1 MDGVEDHMKK
11 IFKYIYKDKV
21 FVIAAI
27 FAVISMFIVPPTD
40 AYLSYVNWKVLII
53 MFTLML
59 AVIGFY
65 ETHFFDF
72 IATKLVIQFKSI
84 RWIGLVLVLTTFFL
98 GMLLTND
105 AVLLT
110 LVPFAIFITKITKT
124 EKHAIM
130 IIILM
135 TIAANMGSAL
145 TPMGDPQN
153 IYLYAFYQIPFG
165 EFLSVTL
172 PITVMGF
179 ILVSLTAII
188 RIPDVHCQLN
198 IVAPE
203 VNLKRLMLYTLI
215 LVNAL
220 LSVLRIVPEWYT
232 FGITMILG
240 LIYGRHLFKR
250 VDYTLL
256 LTFTSFFIFTGN
268 LSQMDFISNA
278 ISGLL
283 DSRLSVFFM
292 SLLTSQF
299 ISNVPAA
306 VLLSTFT
313 DRLYWAPL
321 LQGVNIGAMGTI
333 IGSLASLITFKYVIR
348 EYPKEMKGYLLNYTL
363 LSIIFIIIISL
374 VTLSIP
380 Y

>member
-1 MDGVEDHMKK
+1 MRRV
-11 IFKYIYKDKV
+11 FKYLYKDKV
-21 FVIAAI
+21 FVIACL
-27 FAVISMFIVPPTD
+27 FAVISMFVIPPSE
-40 AYLSYVNWKVLII
+40 AYLGYINWKVLII

-59 AVIGFY
+59 AVGGFY

-72 IATKLVIQFKSI
+72 VATKLVIRFKSI
-84 RWIGLVLVLTTFFL
+84 RFIALVLVLTTFFL
-98 GMLLTND
+98 AMLLTND

-124 EKHAIM
+124 EKHAVM

-165 EFLSVTL
+165 EFLAVTL
-172 PITVMGF
+172 PITIMGF
-179 ILVSLTAII
+179 LLVSLTSLL
-188 RIPDVHCQLN
+188 RIPNTHCQLN
-198 IVAPE
+198 IVAPL
-203 VNLKRLMLYTLI
+203 VNFKRLFLYTLI
-215 LVNAL
+215 LINAL

-232 FGITMILG
+232 FGITMVLG
-240 LIYGRHLFKR
+240 MLYGRHLFKR

-268 LSQMDFISNA
+268 LAQMDFIRDA

-283 DSRLSVFFM
+283 NSRLSVFFM
-292 SLLTSQF
+292 GLFTSQF

-313 DRLYWAPL
+313 DKLYWAPL

-348 EYPKEMKGYLLNYTL
+348 EYPKEMKSYLIQYSI
-363 LSIIFIIIISL
+363 LSVIFIVIISI

-380 Y
+380 H

>member
-1 MDGVEDHMKK
+1 MRG
-11 IFKYIYKDKV
+11 ILKYLYKDKV
-21 FVIAAI
+21 FVIASLFAI
-27 FAVISMFIVPPTD
+27 VSMFFIPPSMD
-40 AYLSYVNWKVLII
+40 YLSYINWKVLII

-59 AVIGFY
+59 AVGGFY

-72 IATKLVIQFKSI
+72 VATKLVMKFRSI
-84 RWIGLVLVLTTFFL
+84 RWIGLVLILTTFFL
-98 GMLLTND
+98 AMLLTND

-124 EKHAIM
+124 EKHAVM

-153 IYLYAFYQIPFG
+153 IYLYAFYDIPFG
-165 EFLSVTL
+165 EFIAVTL
-172 PITVMGF
+172 PITLMGF
-179 ILVSLTAII
+179 LLVSIAAMIK
-188 RIPDVHCQLN
+188 IPDVHCKLN
-198 IVAPE
+198 IVAPV
-203 VNLKRLMLYTLI
+203 VNFKKLMLYTLI
-215 LVNAL
+215 LINAL
-220 LSVLRIVPEWYT
+220 LSVLRIIPEWYT
-232 FGITMILG
+232 FGITLILG
-240 LIYGRHLFKR
+240 MIYGRHLFKR

-268 LSQMDFISNA
+268 LAQMDLIRDS

-283 DSRLSVFFM
+283 DTRLSVFFM
-292 SLLTSQF
+292 GLMTSQF

-333 IGSLASLITFKYVIR
+333 VGSLASLITFKYVIR
-348 EYPKEMKGYLLNYTL
+348 EYPSEMKSYLIQYSI
-363 LSIIFIIIISL
+363 LSIVFIIIISI
-374 VTLSIP
+374 VTLSLG
-380 Y
+380 